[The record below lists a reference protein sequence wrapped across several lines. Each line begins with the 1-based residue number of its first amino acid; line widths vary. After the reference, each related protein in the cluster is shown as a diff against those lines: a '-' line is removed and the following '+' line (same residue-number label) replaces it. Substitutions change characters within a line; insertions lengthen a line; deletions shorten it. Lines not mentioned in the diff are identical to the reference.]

1 MFRVSPRPFC
11 AGRSASSDSVKC
23 QLAVADV
30 AVVLRALLI
39 CEETEGETFDIGE
52 KVYFVTDEVVVYVR
66 KGVAGS
72 VPMILSSASVLEAP
86 LRMSLIQKSLGYQ
99 PGAFVLPACRW

>member
-11 AGRSASSDSVKC
+11 VGRSASSDSVKC

-30 AVVLRALLI
+30 AVVLRAFLI

-52 KVYFVTDEVVVYVR
+52 KVYFVTDEVVVYEVVTR
-66 KGVAGS
+66 CAEDQH
-72 VPMILSSASVLEAP
+72 VL
-86 LRMSLIQKSLGYQ
+86 RDMS
-99 PGAFVLPACRW
+99 P